1 MAEYGKDEGRR
12 LLVGCTDER
21 ARKDTYNRDKGI
33 RRLEKAYRRGSL
45 TKGYNN
51 TNYSA
56 AKQGGGHKKLC

>member
-56 AKQGGGHKKLC
+56 AKQGGHKKLC